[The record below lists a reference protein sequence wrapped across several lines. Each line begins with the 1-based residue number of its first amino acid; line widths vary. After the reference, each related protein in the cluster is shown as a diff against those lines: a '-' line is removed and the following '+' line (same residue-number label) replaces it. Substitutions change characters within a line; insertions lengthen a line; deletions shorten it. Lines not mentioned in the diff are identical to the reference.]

1 MKKGIISIIIIS
13 LILMLLAFFIDV
25 KKEDK
30 DIKSDGIT
38 YSVDNIPKNLEKITK
53 LSKRDEDIICATS
66 IPLVE
71 KDSEGNIN
79 PVLADRKSVV

>member
-13 LILMLLAFFIDV
+13 LILILLAFFIDV

-66 IPLVE
+66 IRYCLLWQ
-71 KDSEGNIN
+71 D
-79 PVLADRKSVV
+79 

>member
-1 MKKGIISIIIIS
+1 
-13 LILMLLAFFIDV
+13 MLLAFFIDV

-53 LSKRDEDIICATS
+53 LSKRDEYKSSFSREYRS
-66 IPLVE
+66 IR
-71 KDSEGNIN
+71 G
-79 PVLADRKSVV
+79 